1 MTEDGSFVIKSLHW
15 SNWGSS
21 AASATAISSASTCNP
36 NCATGRRIN
45 RLVRVTLSVPGFV
58 VGYEVYRCF
67 ELTVPS
73 DPEADL
79 HECLGLVGHYYG
91 YVPAGR
97 PSPQSSS
104 SRGTDVRFFTP
115 NGNIACEMFDN
126 GASQGTVGCIMNS
139 PPAIARLAANGLVS
153 ICQHQGL
160 SCTGNLGDGPG
171 IPDGKLPFGRTGSG
185 PMSLVNVTPAR
196 WSPTHRRSW

>member
-1 MTEDGSFVIKSLHW
+1 M
-15 SNWGSS
+15 
-21 AASATAISSASTCNP
+21 
-36 NCATGRRIN
+36 
-45 RLVRVTLSVPGFV
+45 
-58 VGYEVYRCF
+58 GYEVYRCF
-67 ELTVPS
+67 QLTVPS

-171 IPDGKLPFGRTGSG
+171 IPDGKLPYGTSKTVGRFRCTSASSGVTCIVTATGKGFFISKQSVRAVG
-185 PMSLVNVTPAR
+185 
-196 WSPTHRRSW
+196 